1 MRIAT
6 VTEHDGEP
14 ALGIPYTN
22 TDGVLFRIRIKAFR
36 TGIILE
42 SFASTV
48 PGEEVGVITLP
59 HILKADDQVAYQA
72 EPIIMGDI
80 EEWFASD
87 ESVPLLDFL
96 ARKHS
101 DDAPETDNAPADDQ
115 DHEQDQQD
123 HEPDPEPDVGS
134 NEPETDQNE
143 VTSGRAVELTD
154 FQRSIMRC
162 LGYESGSVADIAETI
177 GKTTNSDKVQIRK
190 AVHELCDMGFV
201 LKVGTIIQNG
211 RPAQIWGVR

>member
-1 MRIAT
+1 MRITT

-59 HILKADDQVAYQA
+59 HILKADDQVAYWA
-72 EPIIMGDI
+72 EPVSMCDI

-87 ESVPLLDFL
+87 ETVPLLDFL
-96 ARKHS
+96 VRKYS
-101 DDAPETDNAPADDQ
+101 YTAQETDNAPADDQ

-123 HEPDPEPDVGS
+123 HEPDNGPGMDQ
-134 NEPETDQNE
+134 NEPELTTLQCQILQ
-143 VTSGRAVELTD
+143 ELKENGEGT
-154 FQRSIMRC
+154 
-162 LGYESGSVADIAETI
+162 VAELIDRLNMPGMQAAIRKNLHILMDEKHLI
-177 GKTTNSDKVQIRK
+177 GKRSRT
-190 AVHELCDMGFV
+190 
-201 LKVGTIIQNG
+201 QNG
-211 RPAQIWGVR
+211 RPAQLWGVM

>member
-1 MRIAT
+1 MRITT
-6 VTEHDGEP
+6 VIEHDGEP

-22 TDGVLFRIRIKAFR
+22 TDGVLFRIRVKAFR

-42 SFASTV
+42 SFTSTV
-48 PGEEVGVITLP
+48 PGEEVGVIMLP

-72 EPIIMGDI
+72 EPIIMDDI

-87 ESVPLLDFL
+87 ETVPLIDFL
-96 ARKHS
+96 AGKHS

-123 HEPDPEPDVGS
+123 HEPDPETDVGS
-134 NEPETDQNE
+134 NEPETDQDD
-143 VTSGRAVELTD
+143 TSVEAIELTD
-154 FQRSIMRC
+154 LQRSVMRC
-162 LGYESGSVADIAETI
+162 LGIENGSVADIAETI

-190 AVHELCDMGFV
+190 AVHELCDMGLV
-201 LKVGTIIQNG
+201 HKVGTVTQNG
-211 RPAQIWGVR
+211 RPAQIWEVRR